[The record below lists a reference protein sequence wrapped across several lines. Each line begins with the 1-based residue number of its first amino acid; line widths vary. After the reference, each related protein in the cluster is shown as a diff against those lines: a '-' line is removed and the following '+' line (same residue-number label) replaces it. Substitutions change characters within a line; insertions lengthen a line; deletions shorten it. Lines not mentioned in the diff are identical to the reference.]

1 MSIGNILGNIPTDLS
16 EEVFTNIEQSN
27 SLKIER
33 IVSKGH
39 TSSDWYDQDQNEW
52 VMVVQ
57 GSATIEYDD
66 GAKFDMEAGSYL
78 NIPAHQRHKV
88 TRTDASIETI
98 WLAIHYDV

>member
-1 MSIGNILGNIPTDLS
+1 MSIGNILGT
-16 EEVFTNIEQSN
+16 
-27 SLKIER
+27 
-33 IVSKGH
+33 
-39 TSSDWYDQDQNEW
+39 
-52 VMVVQ
+52 
-57 GSATIEYDD
+57 ATIEYDD